1 MSCGESCSCSSDLEL
16 LWLWCRPVA
25 TALILPL
32 AWEPPYTVGAA
43 LKKKKK
49 KKKKIEK
56 KNWKKQNQTK
66 KISSYHTFPFSYLP
80 LIHFD
85 QKLSHQA
92 PETILFKIINNFHL
106 ANFNGQFSDSLKIP
120 TAVDTVSFPFL
131 FFFFFFLLCFLGMHL
146 WPMEVPRLRVKS
158 ELQLPAYATTTEMR
172 DPKHIGNLYH
182 SSWWCQIPDPLSEAR
197 DQTTSLWILVRFVS
211 PAPHGNSP
219 SPS

>member
-1 MSCGESCSCSSDLEL
+1 MSCGESCRCSSDLEL

-131 FFFFFFLLCFLGMHL
+131 FFFFFFPAFLFRDASVANGSSQATRQIRAAAASLCHDHRNAG
-146 WPMEVPRLRVKS
+146 S
-158 ELQLPAYATTTEMR
+158 ETHWQPIPQLMVM
-172 DPKHIGNLYH
+172 
-182 SSWWCQIPDPLSEAR
+182 PDPWPTEWGQGSNH
-197 DQTTSLWILVRFVS
+197 ILVDTS
-211 PAPHGNSP
+211 
-219 SPS
+219 